1 MNFAELLPAGV
12 SPEDAMVAMAGAA
25 AFISIL
31 IVWFTLLER
40 DPGAKRAAAV
50 AERYGTLKAALNSG
64 SRRKRQTEA
73 SVNIA
78 RRVVERLKLTRGRPS
93 MGLSDRLTQAGLRSR
108 DAVVVFLF
116 MKVAMPIALGLAA
129 LVYLY
134 VLNPEMIG
142 PEKSL
147 LAALAA
153 AGLGLFLPD
162 IYIKNAADK
171 RKDKIRK
178 SLPDGL
184 DLMVICAEAGL
195 SLDATFSRVAGELGS
210 AAPEMADELSIAAI
224 ELGLMPERRTALENL
239 QRRCDLPH
247 LRAMVGTLQQTEK
260 YGTPLAQALRVLASE
275 LRDERLLKAED
286 KAARLPAIL
295 TVPMI
300 IFILPCL
307 FVVMLGPAALRMID
321 GLGKIL

>member
-12 SPEDAMVAMAGAA
+12 SPDDAMVVLAGAA

-31 IVWFTLLER
+31 AVWFTLLDR

-50 AERYGTLKAALNSG
+50 AERYGTLKAALNGS

-93 MGLSDRLTQAGLRSR
+93 MGLNDRLAQAGLRSR

-116 MKVAMPIALGLAA
+116 MKVAMPIALGLVA

-147 LAALAA
+147 LAALGA

-195 SLDATFSRVAGELGS
+195 SLDATFNRVAGELGS

>member
-1 MNFAELLPAGV
+1 MNFADLIPAGV
-12 SPEDAMVAMAGAA
+12 SPEDAMVVMAGAA

-50 AERYGTLKAALNSG
+50 AERYGTLKAALG
-64 SRRKRQTEA
+64 GGRRRRKAEA

-78 RRVVERLKLTRGRPS
+78 RRVVDSLKLNRGRPTVK
-93 MGLSDRLTQAGLRSR
+93 LSDRLAQAGLRSR
-108 DAVVVFLF
+108 DALVVFLF
-116 MKVAMPIALGLAA
+116 MKVALPIVLGLAA
-129 LVYLY
+129 LIYLY
-134 VLNPEMIG
+134 VLNPQMLG

-147 LAALAA
+147 LVAFGAT
-153 AGLGLFLPD
+153 GLGLFLPD
-162 IYIKNAADK
+162 IYLKNVADK
-171 RKDKIRK
+171 RREKIRK
-178 SLPDGL
+178 SMPDGL

-195 SLDATFSRVAGELGS
+195 SLDATFNRVAGELGS
-210 AAPEMADELSIAAI
+210 AAPEMAEELSIAAV
-224 ELGLMPERRTALENL
+224 ELGLLPERRQALENL
-239 QRRCDLPH
+239 QRRVNLPQ

-275 LRDERLLKAED
+275 LRDQRLLKAED

-307 FVVMLGPAALRMID
+307 FVVMLGPAILRMID

>member
-1 MNFAELLPAGV
+1 MNVVDLLPAGV
-12 SPEDAMVAMAGAA
+12 SPEDAMVVMAGAA

-31 IVWFTLLER
+31 VVWFTLLER

-50 AERYGTLKAALNSG
+50 AERYGTLKAALG
-64 SRRKRQTEA
+64 GGRRRRKTEA

-78 RRVVERLKLTRGRPS
+78 RRVVDSLKLNRGRPTVK
-93 MGLSDRLTQAGLRSR
+93 LSDRLAQAGLRSR
-108 DAVVVFLF
+108 DALVVFLF
-116 MKVAMPIALGLAA
+116 MKVALPIVLGLAA
-129 LVYLY
+129 LIYLY
-134 VLNPEMIG
+134 VLNPDMLG

-147 LAALAA
+147 LVAFGAT
-153 AGLGLFLPD
+153 GFGLFLPD
-162 IYIKNAADK
+162 IYLRNVADK
-171 RKDKIRK
+171 RKEKIRK
-178 SLPDGL
+178 SMPDGL

-195 SLDATFSRVAGELGS
+195 SLDATFNRVAGELGS
-210 AAPEMADELSIAAI
+210 AAPEMADELSIAAV
-224 ELGLMPERRTALENL
+224 ELGLLPERRQALENL
-239 QRRCDLPH
+239 QRRVNLPQ

-275 LRDERLLKAED
+275 LRDQRLLKAED

-307 FVVMLGPAALRMID
+307 FVVMLGPAILRMID

>member
-1 MNFAELLPAGV
+1 MNFADILPAGV
-12 SPEDAMVAMAGAA
+12 SPDDAMVVLSGAA

-31 IVWFTLLER
+31 AVWFTLLER
-40 DPGAKRAAAV
+40 DPGARRAAAV
-50 AERYGTLKAALNSG
+50 AERYGTLKAALNAG
-64 SRRKRQTEA
+64 RRRRQAEA

-78 RRVVERLKLTRGRPS
+78 RRVVERLKLTRGRPTIA
-93 MGLSDRLTQAGLRSR
+93 LSDRLAQAGLRSR
-108 DAVVVFLF
+108 DAAIVFLF
-116 MKVAMPIALGLAA
+116 MKVALPLVLGVLA

-134 VLNPEMIG
+134 VLNPQMIG

-147 LAALAA
+147 LASLGA

-162 IYIKNAADK
+162 LYIKNAADK
-171 RKDKIRK
+171 RRDKIRK

-195 SLDATFSRVAGELGS
+195 SLDATFNRVAGELGA

-239 QRRCDLPH
+239 QRRVDLPQ

-307 FVVMLGPAALRMID
+307 FVVMLGPAILRMID

>member
-1 MNFAELLPAGV
+1 MNLADILPPGV
-12 SPEDAMVAMAGAA
+12 SPEDAMVVMAGAA

-31 IVWFTLLER
+31 TVWFTLLER

-50 AERYGTLKAALNSG
+50 AERYGTLKAALG
-64 SRRKRQTEA
+64 AGRRRRKAEA

-78 RRVVERLKLTRGRPS
+78 RRVVERLKLNRGRPTVK
-93 MGLSDRLTQAGLRSR
+93 LSDRLAQAGLRSR
-108 DAVVVFLF
+108 DALVVFLF
-116 MKVAMPIALGLAA
+116 MKVALPIVLGLAA
-129 LVYLY
+129 LIYLY
-134 VLNPEMIG
+134 VLNPQMLG

-147 LAALAA
+147 LVAFAAT
-153 AGLGLFLPD
+153 GFGLFLPD
-162 IYIKNAADK
+162 IYLRNVADK
-171 RKDKIRK
+171 RKEKIRK
-178 SLPDGL
+178 SMPDGL

-195 SLDATFSRVAGELGS
+195 SLDATFNRVAGELGS
-210 AAPEMADELSIAAI
+210 AAPEMADELSIAAV
-224 ELGLMPERRTALENL
+224 ELGLLPERRQALENL
-239 QRRCDLPH
+239 QRRVNLPQ

-260 YGTPLAQALRVLASE
+260 YGTPLAQALRVLAAE
-275 LRDERLLKAED
+275 LRDQRLLKAED

-307 FVVMLGPAALRMID
+307 FVVMLGPAILRMID